1 MEFQH
6 DKSWD
11 CLERIF
17 KSKLSAKE
25 AWNDFIDFHEHMNPK
40 PYWSE
45 LRNLDIEDEQNDIV
59 NWIQQLLTDS
69 PIPVNVQAIWI
80 GILRLED
87 NGNEIPAIYLVGADS
102 YDKNDIDWPCE
113 PTYLPENR
121 YVLPGILK
129 EIDDI
134 IKTDNDNF
142 EFLDWILPLAYCSF
156 TFDEIL
162 RTRINKTLFLS
173 KRDKIYFAIG
183 HDSGDYLDLSIIE

>member
-17 KSKLSAKE
+17 KNKLSAKK
-25 AWNDFIDFHEHMNPK
+25 AWNDFIDFHEQINPK
-40 PYWSE
+40 PYWTD
-45 LRNLDIEDEQNDIV
+45 LRNLDIENEQNDIV

-69 PIPVNVQAIWI
+69 PLPESVQAIWI

-87 NGNEIPAIYLVGADS
+87 NGNEIPAIYLVGADT
-102 YDKNDIDWPCE
+102 YDKDDIDWACE

-142 EFLDWILPLAYCSF
+142 EFLDWILPLAYCTF
-156 TFDEIL
+156 TFDEIV
-162 RTRINKTLFLS
+162 RIRIDKNLFLS
-173 KRDKIYFAIG
+173 KRDKIYVATG